1 MGRRPVVRSVI
12 DTCTRAAGPLR
23 TVLAAAL
30 GVAVLAACAGQD
42 GGSGYPQGR
51 SGTSPPA
58 SSPPPSRPSSP
69 SPPSPSDSAGSA
81 SQGQVRQ
88 AGKALLKAA
97 GDGEAKAV
105 RAALASGAD
114 TETRD
119 GRGRT
124 ALLLA
129 SLGDHVEAARVLVKA
144 GADPDAQDEREDSAW
159 LVTGVTGSVEM
170 ARVLVPG
177 KPDYTVTNRYG
188 GTSLIPAS
196 ERGHVGYVRE
206 VLRTT
211 GIKVDH
217 VNRLGWTALLEAVIL
232 GDGGRDHQKVAGLLL
247 DAGASPGIADK
258 DGVTPLRHAEKH
270 GYDEIAKLLRDAARG
285 GG

>member
-1 MGRRPVVRSVI
+1 M
-12 DTCTRAAGPLR
+12 DTCARMAGLLG
-23 TVLAAAL
+23 TMLAGAL
-30 GVAVLAACAGQD
+30 GVAVLAACTAQD
-42 GGSGYPQGR
+42 GGSGAPQER
-51 SGTSPPA
+51 SGTPTPA
-58 SSPPPSRPSSP
+58 SSPPPSSSP
-69 SPPSPSDSAGSA
+69 
-81 SQGQVRQ
+81 GQARE

-97 GDGEAKAV
+97 EDGDAKAV
-105 RAALASGAD
+105 RAALGAGAD
-114 TETRD
+114 TGTRD

-129 SLGDHVEAARVLVKA
+129 SLGDHVEAARVLVEA
-144 GADPDAQDEREDSAW
+144 GADPDAQDERDDSAW

-170 ARVLVPG
+170 ARVLVPA
-177 KPDYTVTNRYG
+177 KPDYTVTNRFG

-232 GDGGRDHQKVAGLLL
+232 GDGGRDHQKIVGLLL

-258 DGVTPLRHAEKH
+258 DGVTPLRHAERH
-270 GYDEIAKLLRDAARG
+270 GYDAIARMLRDADRDG
-285 GG
+285 